1 MQPNPVGLRKGI
13 CASRRRLPWKARL
26 ELPNEEMCNA
36 LLGTLEE
43 QGYVLD
49 ETYTLDGNM
58 VSFAY

>member
-1 MQPNPVGLRKGI
+1 MCEPEEVT
-13 CASRRRLPWKARL
+13 AEARV
-26 ELPNEEMCNA
+26 EFPNEEMRNA
-36 LLGTLEE
+36 FLGTLEE